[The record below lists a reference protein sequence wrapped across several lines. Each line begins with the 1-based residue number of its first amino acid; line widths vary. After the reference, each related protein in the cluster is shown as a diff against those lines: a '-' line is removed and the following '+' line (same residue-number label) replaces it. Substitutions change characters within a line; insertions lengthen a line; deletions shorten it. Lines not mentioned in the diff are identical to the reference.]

1 MVGLDLEDRPAPH
14 RLWPN
19 DQIGPGPVSKRPARQ
34 PVILG
39 EHLPGTIGIVL
50 QFGVDRPLH
59 QEDVEGARID
69 RRCRDP
75 PCPVDQ
81 RHGQHGGAPSE
92 RQGRRPPPP
101 GAGGAGERRS
111 AEHHEPTDPT
121 GPGPVGDLDE
131 RCPAPLGV
139 PEPAEGEAAEDRAAQ
154 LLAAHPN
161 QRRRGNQRPPEP
173 HHQPA
178 RPPDEQRHV
187 DRQIGR
193 QRHPA
198 DRCRRVGEP
207 QPVDRQQPV
216 DKPGEPQAPPRMTR
230 RADAV
235 PCEDQPRGRRQPG
248 EHPQI
253 GGWMNEEHRDRTEEA
268 EAEHTAIGVPQ
279 RDRVRLFLLHCPCHR
294 SSPIPAGRSP
304 RFNRQ
309 RRREQTRRA
318 RCRGRR
324 GHPRRRDTAGAS
336 R

>member
-14 RLWPN
+14 RLRPD
-19 DQIGPGPVSKRPARQ
+19 DQIGPGPVGERPARQ

-39 EHLPGTIGIVL
+39 EHLAGGIGIVL
-50 QFGVDRPLH
+50 QFRVDRPLH
-59 QEDVEGARID
+59 EEDVERARID
-69 RRCRDP
+69 RRRRDP
-75 PCPVDQ
+75 PCAVDQ

-92 RQGRRPPPP
+92 RQGRRPAPA
-101 GAGGAGERRS
+101 GAGGAQERRS
-111 AEHHEPTDPT
+111 AEHHEPADPT

-139 PEPAEGEAAEDRAAQ
+139 PEPAEGEASEDRATQ
-154 LLAAHPN
+154 LLAAHPH
-161 QRRRGNQRPPEP
+161 QRRRGNQRPAEP
-173 HHQPA
+173 HYQPA
-178 RPPDEQRHV
+178 RPPNKQRHV

-216 DKPGEPQAPPRMTR
+216 DKPSQPQAPPRMTR

-235 PCEDQPRGRRQPG
+235 PREDQPRGRRQPG

-253 GGWMNEEHRDRTEEA
+253 GGGMDEEHRHRTEEA
-268 EAEHTAIGVPQ
+268 EAEHTAIGAQ
-279 RDRVRLFLLHCPCHR
+279 RRDRVRLSLLHCPCHR
-294 SSPIPAGRSP
+294 SSPIPSGRST

-318 RCRGRR
+318 RCLGRR
-324 GHPRRRDTAGAS
+324 GHPRRQDTAGAS